1 MKEHDFSDIL
11 EGRMTDTKE
20 EILAQ
25 ILDHENRA
33 KEYDQYLENHKK
45 IRTGWKRA
53 ISTELFDISKRMKN
67 LFYRKIKIPIE
78 SVERSSIPST
88 LSIRLRIINSDV
100 FASFSDIIYEGDLRF
115 LQVKFGGICFEGGQ
129 CYVALQD
136 TENMFLG
143 RISLEDFYEKVV
155 PLIQVEEK

>member
-1 MKEHDFSDIL
+1 MI
-11 EGRMTDTKE
+11 DTKE

-25 ILDHENRA
+25 ILDHEKRA

-67 LFYRKIKIPIE
+67 LFYGKIKIPIE

-115 LQVKFGGICFEGGQ
+115 LQVKVGGVCFDVGR
-129 CYVALQD
+129 CYVILRD
-136 TENMFLG
+136 TDNEFIG
-143 RISLEDFYEKVV
+143 TISIEDFYEKVA
-155 PLIQVEEK
+155 PFIQVEEK